1 MSFSSINSKFWI
13 QFLTN
18 LDNSLTLKVV
28 FSDFAIFQTVLFS
41 LVPTLFIKKR
51 VDDVMGALGAIA
63 LTVSDESP
71 ITV

>member
-1 MSFSSINSKFWI
+1 MKI
-13 QFLTN
+13 
-18 LDNSLTLKVV
+18 V
-28 FSDFAIFQTVLFS
+28 FSDFAVFQTVLFS
-41 LVPTLFIKKR
+41 LVPTLFIKNR